1 MENFCL
7 QYPLIAIHS
16 FSLAFLISV
25 PFSAWGQNAPSE
37 FEPLRDLDRAIPRQR
52 QSLPVQPPTTRQKP
66 KLQTPQNSTS
76 LEGCQISTELN
87 QPYSNYQDR
96 FLVKDIQVTGSTVL
110 QPEIKKLIQN
120 SQLKYRTATFADLIC
135 LRSRITALYL
145 QNGYV
150 TSGAFL
156 LNNQDLGQGI
166 VQIQIVEG
174 ELEDIQITGLKHLTD
189 SYVRSRLNLAT
200 TTPLNQ
206 KSLETGLQLLI
217 LNPVIR
223 TVNAE
228 LTAGKRAGSNV
239 LLINIQEADA
249 FSSTFALNNYR
260 APSIGEIQGSVNLAH
275 NNLLGFGDRFSAQY
289 DFTEGLDL
297 YNFSYTIPWN
307 AYDGTFGFSYDN
319 GDSEIIEARFR
330 DLDIQSETETI
341 SFNLRQPLLRSPN
354 QEFNL
359 SFGLDLHRRRT
370 FLQGEPYD
378 FSLGG
383 QDGESKTTVLKFS
396 QDWVNRNRNRVL
408 AARSQFNI
416 GIDAFDATIN
426 NTEPDGRFFAWQ
438 GQFQWVQQLSARNLI
453 VARVGGQFTP
463 NPLLS
468 LEQFSQGGVNTVRGY
483 QENQLITDSGI
494 LGSIEFRIPLT
505 KNPNTLQLTPFFDFG
520 TGWNNQE
527 PESDPATLASLGL
540 GLNCSIASQL
550 SLNLDYGIP
559 LIAVDDEGD
568 SIQENGFHFSLS
580 YQPF

>member
-1 MENFCL
+1 
-7 QYPLIAIHS
+7 
-16 FSLAFLISV
+16 
-25 PFSAWGQNAPSE
+25 
-37 FEPLRDLDRAIPRQR
+37 
-52 QSLPVQPPTTRQKP
+52 
-66 KLQTPQNSTS
+66 
-76 LEGCQISTELN
+76 
-87 QPYSNYQDR
+87 

>member
-1 MENFCL
+1 MEQIFSQHRL
-7 QYPLIAIHS
+7 VVISS
-16 FSLAFLISV
+16 FSLAYLTLFPL
-25 PFSAWGQNAPSE
+25 SASGQNASE
-37 FEPLRDLDRAIPRQR
+37 LKIPDVDRTIPRQ
-52 QSLPVQPPTTRQKP
+52 QESLPTQPPKTPQEP

-76 LEGCQISTELN
+76 IEGCQISTELN

-96 FLVKDIQVTGSTVL
+96 FFVKDIQVTGSTVL

-156 LNNQDLGQGI
+156 ANNQDLSQGI
-166 VQIQIVEG
+166 VQIQVVEG
-174 ELEDIQITGLKHLTD
+174 ELEDIQITGLNHL
-189 SYVRSRLNLAT
+189 SENYVRSRLRIGA

-206 KSLETGLQLLI
+206 QSLETALQLLI
-217 LNPVIR
+217 LNPIIA

-228 LTAGKRAGSNV
+228 LTAGKRSGSNV
-239 LLINIQEADA
+239 LLLDIQEADA
-249 FSSTFALNNYR
+249 FSTTLALDNYR

-275 NNLLGFGDRFSAQY
+275 NNLLGFGDRLSAQY

-297 YNFSYTIPWN
+297 YNFSYAIPWN
-307 AYDGTFGFSYDN
+307 ADDDTFGFSYDN
-319 GDSEIIEARFR
+319 GNSKIIEARFR

-341 SFNLRQPLLRSPN
+341 SFNLSQPLLRSPN

-370 FLQGEPYD
+370 FLQGEP
-378 FSLGG
+378 FAFPLGG
-383 QDGESKTTVLKFS
+383 QDGESNTTVLKFS
-396 QDWVNRNRNRVL
+396 QDWVNRNRDRVL

-416 GIDAFDATIN
+416 GIDAFDATISN
-426 NTEPDGRFFAWQ
+426 IEPDGRFFAWQ
-438 GQFQWVQQLSARNLI
+438 GQFQWVQQLSARNLM
-453 VARVGGQFTP
+453 VARVGGQFAP
-463 NPLLS
+463 NQLLS
-468 LEQFSQGGVNTVRGY
+468 LEQFSLGGVNTVRGY

-520 TGWNNQE
+520 TGWNNEE

-540 GLNCSIASQL
+540 GLNCSVASQL
-550 SLNLDYGIP
+550 NLNLDYGIP

-568 SIQENGFHFSLS
+568 SIQENGVHFSLS